1 MGSGFQTPGA
11 WFSKVGSPVFCSSG
25 TILGIRGLAVGWV
38 GLDHLARPPGSPT
51 TWLAHH
57 LARPP
62 GALSGQFSVTT
73 IKGQLK
79 LA

>member
-1 MGSGFQTPGA
+1 MGLGFQTPGA

-51 TWLAHH
+51 TLLDH

-62 GALSGQFSVTT
+62 LGSPTT
-73 IKGQLK
+73 WLDLQGHCLDNS
-79 LA
+79 A